1 MVFEE
6 ISSMKKYWQTNENP
20 FNNYFIKVQYGV
32 LFHDQICEA
41 NYFN

>member
-1 MVFEE
+1 
-6 ISSMKKYWQTNENP
+6 MKKYWQTNENP
-20 FNNYFIKVQYGV
+20 INNYFIKFQYGV